1 MALKLVEWW
10 LLPNIKQFTTVNLQK
25 NKLFWL
31 FYKFG
36 ITIVIWLEKHATVV
50 YMQLKKI
57 LFTLLGN
64 WYVLTATYEMVSQ
77 KLHRDFDFTS
87 CHLSIHVGF

>member
-10 LLPNIKQFTTVNLQK
+10 PLPNIKQFTTVNLQK

-36 ITIVIWLEKHATVV
+36 LTVVIWLEKYGA
-50 YMQLKKI
+50 
-57 LFTLLGN
+57 
-64 WYVLTATYEMVSQ
+64 
-77 KLHRDFDFTS
+77 
-87 CHLSIHVGF
+87 